1 MKNVLLVVS
10 ACATAFVALVGF
22 QKLEHPL
29 QFPQFTTQHLVD
41 STQLKPDSLPQWQRV
56 YNSLRLKEAGLSLEG
71 FRYAWAGFQKEK
83 FTKSILA
90 IADFSQSSR
99 HKRLYVIDL
108 KENKL
113 LYNTYV
119 AHGRNSGEE
128 FARQFSN
135 KNSSYQSSLGFYRA
149 LSTYQGKHGLSLKL
163 QGLEENINHRAL
175 ERAIVMHGAD
185 YVSEEFIRRTG
196 RLGRSQGCPAVS
208 VDDTKK
214 LIPLLCNGAGLFLY
228 YPDNSYLKNSKLL
241 AGLEEETQT
250 DFRSQPYT
258 SLKNTN

>member
-1 MKNVLLVVS
+1 MKKVIS
-10 ACATAFVALVGF
+10 AVCICAMTFVALVGF
-22 QKLEHPL
+22 QNIGEPVL
-29 QFPQFTTQHLVD
+29 TTKPPVD
-41 STQLKPDSLPQWQRV
+41 STQIKTVSIPQWEHI
-56 YNSLRLKEAGLSLEG
+56 YNTLRLKEAGLSVEG
-71 FRYAWAGFQKEK
+71 FRYAWNGFQKEK
-83 FTKSILA
+83 FIKPILA

-113 LYNTYV
+113 LYHTYV

-128 FARQFSN
+128 FARRFSN
-135 KNSSYQSSLGFYRA
+135 NNSSYQSSLGFYRA
-149 LSTYQGKHGLSLKL
+149 LSIYQGKHGLSLKL
-163 QGLEENINHRAL
+163 QGLETNINHRAF

-185 YVSEEFIRRTG
+185 YVSEDFIRRTG

-228 YPDNSYLKNSKLL
+228 YPDAAYLKKSKLI
-241 AGLEEETQT
+241 T
-250 DFRSQPYT
+250 DTAQHG
-258 SLKNTN
+258 